1 MPILKQAEKR
11 MRADKKRRQINMR
24 ITSELKTLSKKAET
38 LLTDKKIAEAKKAV
52 DLLISRLDKAVKK
65 HVIHKNTAS
74 RKKSR
79 MLKRLHKISAR

>member
-1 MPILKQAEKR
+1 LPILKQAEKR